1 MSTFIGRLVT
11 KAKFVHLGAGF
22 IYFSVPIQPYQ
33 NLSSQKILAGP
44 NFSHLAIIYSRKT
57 D

>member
-11 KAKFVHLGAGF
+11 KAKFGHLGAGF